1 MSKLTPSVVT
11 SIPTWLS
18 NEVPNNAVTDLPAR
32 PAQDL
37 GEASV
42 SAVRGSMPAVSR
54 HWVARPR
61 AGTQD
66 SRRSER
72 IRRIQRNGSKGADSA
87 SSAFDSMRGTQLGP
101 RGFMNA
107 QTRGFILMDT
117 KTEVRKATG
126 ALRRALSIEPAPAE
140 ATDVLETLKKEHDE
154 VKTLLAELQT
164 ADTGAQRNRLV
175 QQIKMA
181 LVPHTKAEEKV
192 VYDRVIGL
200 RDKDAQ
206 TDGHEG
212 YLEHELAS
220 KTLQR
225 LDSMGAS
232 TSAEH
237 RAVAKVLKEL
247 VEHHIKEEE
256 SNVWSDVKK
265 HFSEGDRYK
274 MNVQFEAAKARVKI
288 P

>member
-1 MSKLTPSVVT
+1 MDMKS
-11 SIPTWLS
+11 
-18 NEVPNNAVTDLPAR
+18 EVRNAT
-32 PAQDL
+32 
-37 GEASV
+37 
-42 SAVRGSMPAVSR
+42 SAV
-54 HWVARPR
+54 
-61 AGTQD
+61 
-66 SRRSER
+66 
-72 IRRIQRNGSKGADSA
+72 K
-87 SSAFDSMRGTQLGP
+87 
-101 RGFMNA
+101 
-107 QTRGFILMDT
+107 
-117 KTEVRKATG
+117 K
-126 ALRRALSIEPAPAE
+126 ALSPEPSQAE
-140 ATDVLETLKKEHDE
+140 DTDILDTLKKEHDE
-154 VKTLLAELQT
+154 VKALLADLQK
-164 ADTGAQRNRLV
+164 ADNGSQRSRLV

-192 VYDRVIGL
+192 VYDRVIKL

-237 RAVAKVLKEL
+237 QAVAKVLKEL
-247 VEHHIKEEE
+247 VEHHIQEEE

-265 HFSEGDRYK
+265 NFSEEDRFE
-274 MNVQFEAAKARVKI
+274 MNVQFEAAKARVKV